1 MADLNA
7 WAVQRGN
14 MVDSQVRPNHVHDA
28 RITAAMRSLPREA
41 FASAS
46 PLAYADVDLP
56 LGEGRYMPNPMLT
69 ARLAQLVLEMNP
81 AHVLVI
87 GAGSGYLAA
96 VLGLGGIEVVALEEE
111 TRLTNAALAT
121 YAPKVQAVNGHLN
134 AGWPSGSPYDVIMI
148 EGAVLEI
155 PDTLAAQLSPGGRV
169 VTILA
174 DDASPEALGRA
185 VVAQAVSGGWSAVRV
200 FDCTAHILPQ
210 FMPAQAFSF

>member
-7 WAVQRGN
+7 LAVQRGN

-28 RITAAMRSLPREA
+28 RITAAMRRLPREV
-41 FASAS
+41 FAGTS

-69 ARLAQLVLEMNP
+69 ARLAQLVLDMNP

-96 VLGLGGIEVVALEEE
+96 VLGLAGLEVVALEEE
-111 TRLTNAALAT
+111 TRLTNTALAT
-121 YAPKVQAVNGHLN
+121 YAPKVQAASGRLA
-134 AGWPSGSPYDVIMI
+134 AGWPSGSPYDVIVI
-148 EGAVLEI
+148 EGAVMEI

-174 DDASPEALGRA
+174 DDASPDALGRA
-185 VVAQAVSGGWSAVRV
+185 VVAQAVSGGWSTVRV
-200 FDCTAHILPQ
+200 FDCAAHILPQ
-210 FMPAQAFSF
+210 FMPVPAFSF

>member
-7 WAVQRGN
+7 LAVQRGN

-28 RITAAMRSLPREA
+28 RIIAAMRRLPREA
-41 FASAS
+41 FAGAS
-46 PLAYADVDLP
+46 PLAYADLDLP
-56 LGEGRYMPNPMLT
+56 LGEGRYMANPMLT
-69 ARLAQLVLEMNP
+69 ARLAQLVLEMNA

-96 VLGLGGIEVVALEEE
+96 VLALAGLEVVALEEE
-111 TRLTNAALAT
+111 TRLTNTALAT
-121 YAPKVQAVNGHLN
+121 YAPKVQAVSGRLN
-134 AGWPSGSPYDVIMI
+134 AGWPSGSPYDVIII

-155 PDTLAAQLSPGGRV
+155 PATLAAQLSSGGRV

-174 DDASPEALGRA
+174 DDAAPDALGRA
-185 VVAQAVSGGWSAVRV
+185 VVAQAVAGGWSTVRV

-210 FMPAQAFSF
+210 FMPAPAFSF